1 MPPEEGF
8 IMRPARSAA
17 ILLAAAATLCV
28 ALMATR
34 PGKAD
39 DNDCK
44 VSLSVG
50 LNNTTV
56 GDVKTKYTFG
66 VAANSAESCADVS
79 YTVMITERLPD
90 GSDKKTEMGGGMR
103 VRGQTRIEAM
113 DFETDSKNTVND
125 FSVAMKSCKVCDA
138 P

>member
-1 MPPEEGF
+1 
-8 IMRPARSAA
+8 MRSARFAA
-17 ILLAAAATLCV
+17 ILLAAGATLYV
-28 ALMATR
+28 ALTAAP

-50 LNNTTV
+50 LNNTTP
-56 GDVKTKYTFG
+56 GDIQTKYTFG

-79 YTVMITERLPD
+79 YTLTITERLPD
-90 GSDKKTEMGGGMR
+90 GSDKKTGLSGDMR
-103 VRGQTRIEAM
+103 VRGQTRIEVM
-113 DFETDSKNTVND
+113 DFETDSKNSVTD
-125 FSVAMKSCKVCDA
+125 FAVKMNSCKVCDA